1 MQIKYR
7 LCAFVVGVAGSAS
20 RLLSYPP
27 DTMAHE
33 RGTRKGFGGRGVAGI
48 PPNSKQLLYMDRYF
62 VCDLVFNVFTSG
74 LCSSLQC
81 WKSYSVLPG
90 YSFPNQQMWSVTQ
103 DQSTQ

>member
-7 LCAFVVGVAGSAS
+7 LCAFVFGVACRAS

-27 DTMAHE
+27 DTLAHE
-33 RGTRKGFGGRGVAGI
+33 RGTRKCFGDRGVAGI
-48 PPNSKQLLYMDRYF
+48 PPNSKQFNILYMDRDF
-62 VCDLVFNVFTSG
+62 VCDLVFNVFTSD

-90 YSFPNQQMWSVTQ
+90 YSFPNQQIPPSGL
-103 DQSTQ
+103 